1 MIRRNEGIIH
11 TGRGD
16 VNVTGPI
23 GRHGKFIQHP
33 TPRSDS
39 SDRRAE
45 GQNTVEKCDIAFL
58 TAVPVETQSVFDELR
73 QWGAHPRSIQRKGR
87 YFDVFD
93 LPSKGRVATR
103 VVSTQATD
111 KGGQSASA
119 VTHDVLTGFQP
130 QLVLLVGVCA
140 GFDERKVSLFDLIL
154 ARNIFNYD
162 PERVQPNS
170 TGTRPQVYRTD
181 EQLLR
186 LASYM
191 HNRGDLNDVLQGA
204 DLHIKDYAS
213 GEKVIAWH
221 QAALRARLLSLSTD
235 LYGIETEAHGVMH
248 AIWETFKADQFVGG
262 GMIKCVSD
270 LGDEEMS
277 ADKKV
282 KQRKAAQK
290 AARVALKLAAA
301 FHR

>member
-1 MIRRNEGIIH
+1 MTRRNEGIIH
-11 TGRGD
+11 TGPGN
-16 VNVTGPI
+16 VNVTGVV

-33 TPRSDS
+33 TPRTDT
-39 SDRRAE
+39 SDRIVE
-45 GQNTVEKCDIAFL
+45 GQDTVEKCDIAFL
-58 TAVPVETQSVFDELR
+58 TAVPVETQSVFEELR
-73 QWGAHPRSIQRKGR
+73 QRGAYPRNVQRQGR

-93 LPSKGRVATR
+93 LPSKGRAAR
-103 VVSTQATD
+103 VVFTQATD

-119 VTHDVLTGFQP
+119 VTHDVLAGFQP
-130 QLVLLVGVCA
+130 QLVLLVGICA

-154 ARNIFNYD
+154 ARNVFNYD

-191 HNRGDLNDVLQGA
+191 YNKGDLNDVLQGA
-204 DLHIKDYAS
+204 NLHIKDYAS
-213 GEKVIAWH
+213 GEKVIAWR
-221 QAALRARLLSLSTD
+221 QAPLRAQLLNLSMD

-248 AIWETFKADQFVGG
+248 AIWETFKTDQFVGG
-262 GMIKCVSD
+262 GIVKCVSD

-277 ADKKV
+277 VDKEV
-282 KQRKAAQK
+282 KQRNAARK
-290 AARVALKLAAA
+290 AARVALQLAAT

>member
-1 MIRRNEGIIH
+1 MIRDNEGIIH
-11 TGRGD
+11 TGHGNI
-16 VNVTGPI
+16 NVTGPV

-33 TPRSDS
+33 TARTDTSG
-39 SDRRAE
+39 RRVD

-58 TAVPVETQSVFDELR
+58 TAVPVETQAVFEELR
-73 QWGAHPRSIQRKGR
+73 QRGVYPRSVQKQGR

-93 LPSKGRVATR
+93 LPSKGQVATR
-103 VVSTQATD
+103 VVFTQATD

-140 GFDERKVSLFDLIL
+140 GFNERKVSLFDLIL
-154 ARNIFNYD
+154 ARNVFNYD

-170 TGTRPQVYRTD
+170 MGTRPQVYRTD

-191 HNRGDLNDVLQGA
+191 YTRGDLNDVLQGA
-204 DLHIKDYAS
+204 NLHIKDYAS
-213 GEKVIAWH
+213 GEKVIAWR
-221 QAALRARLLSLSTD
+221 QAALRARLLDLSTD

-248 AIWETFKADQFVGG
+248 AIWETFKVDRFVGG
-262 GMIKCVSD
+262 GMVKCVSD

-277 ADKKV
+277 VDKEV
-282 KQRKAAQK
+282 KQRKAARK
-290 AARVALKLAAA
+290 AARVALQLAAV
-301 FHR
+301 FRR